1 MNVKRGILTPNEEM
15 VMNFFW
21 DSEMPL
27 SSRDI
32 LMMNDKG
39 WGVEQIS
46 NMLRALER
54 KQMIEFC
61 GKTNGKSRPDGKRQP
76 VRQFRVIVTRDQYLA
91 QLVGSKKPD
100 MKFLHKISAALVED
114 VGTEAV
120 IEELENILKE
130 LKGKNG

>member
-1 MNVKRGILTPNEEM
+1 MNVKKGILTPNEEI

-21 DSEMPL
+21 DSETPL

-32 LMMNDKG
+32 LMVNQKG
-39 WGVEQIS
+39 WGIEQIS
-46 NMLRALER
+46 NILRSLQR

-61 GKTNGKSRPDGKRQP
+61 GKANGKSRPDGKMQP
-76 VRQFRVIVTRDQYLA
+76 VRQFRTLVTREQYLA

-100 MKFLHKISAALVED
+100 MKFLHKISAALVEE

-120 IEELENILKE
+120 IEELERILKE
-130 LKGKNG
+130 LEEKNG